1 MILGLCGPSGSR
13 KTAVA
18 KHLAKQHGF
27 SKIHAG
33 KPIKSGLAFGFNL
46 TPDQAK
52 DMPTM
57 KLGGATPRA
66 PLEAFGNAVHEQAPM
81 ATSAVMRP
89 RIARRVAKGQ
99 HVVVDGVRSPIE
111 ANTIRQMGGV
121 MVRVDNGTPF
131 DGRKPMDMRS
141 ATIHT
146 DYTLD
151 TSGSKKDRKTACD
164 RMFADNPEWMK

>member
-1 MILGLCGPSGSR
+1 MIIGLTGPAGSQ
-13 KTAVA
+13 KTFVS
-18 KHLAKQHGF
+18 KHLKKQHGF
-27 SKIHAG
+27 ARIHAG
-33 KPIKSGLAFGFNL
+33 MPVKKGMNVGFGL
-46 TPDQAK
+46 TPEQAK
-52 DMPTM
+52 DLPTV
-57 KLGGATPRA
+57 KLGGAAPRA

-99 HVVVDGVRSPIE
+99 HVVVDGVRSPME
-111 ANTIRQMGGV
+111 AETIRQMGGKI
-121 MVRVDNGTPF
+121 VRADNGTPF

-146 DYTLD
+146 DYTID
-151 TSGSKKDRKTACD
+151 TSGDKKDRKAACD